1 MTVMKTR
8 IGHISFAL
16 NDIYIPVAESNQKNK
31 RVAMQTITQK
41 RRAKTNT
48 TNLEMKP

>member
-1 MTVMKTR
+1 MKTR

-41 RRAKTNT
+41 EEPRLTRQALK
-48 TNLEMKP
+48 